1 MTAAKAAARSP
12 RFWLMK
18 TEPVTFSFDDLLAS
32 PNRTSSWEGV
42 RNYQAR
48 NLMRDEFRLGDQCFI
63 YHSSCAEPGIIGL
76 AVVVR
81 EAHPDLTA
89 LDPDS
94 PYFDER
100 SYRDGVS
107 RWCMVDV
114 QAVEQFR
121 QPVLLSRMRDEPE
134 LQGLM
139 VLQKGARL
147 SVQPVS
153 PAHGAIL
160 LKMGL

>member
-1 MTAAKAAARSP
+1 
-12 RFWLMK
+12 
-18 TEPVTFSFDDLLAS
+18 
-32 PNRTSSWEGV
+32 
-42 RNYQAR
+42 
-48 NLMRDEFRLGDQCFI
+48 
-63 YHSSCAEPGIIGL
+63 
-76 AVVVR
+76 
-81 EAHPDLTA
+81 
-89 LDPDS
+89 
-94 PYFDER
+94 
-100 SYRDGVS
+100 
-107 RWCMVDV
+107 MVDV